1 MAVYD
6 QKFIRKNVYKD
17 LDFNFSKLALTNDV
31 GSKTDTNAIKQSVVN
46 LVMTNFGERP
56 FHPEIGSDVNSLLF
70 EPSSVLTYSVIE
82 DTIKTVLE
90 NFEPRIKITSIRI
103 DDTPNNIDNNKIF
116 VRIAYI
122 FLEKNISDSFDVV
135 LERLR

>member
-1 MAVYD
+1 MAIYD
-6 QKFIRKNVYKD
+6 QKFIRKSVYKD

-56 FHPEIGSDVNSLLF
+56 FHPEIGSDVTSLLF
-70 EPSSVLTYSVIE
+70 EPGGSLTNSIIE
-82 DTIKTVLE
+82 DAIQNVLE
-90 NFEPRIKITSIRI
+90 NFEPRIQVISVRV
-103 DDTPNNIDNNKIF
+103 DDTPQNIDENRIF
-116 VRIAYI
+116 VRIVYN
-122 FLEKNISDSFDVV
+122 FLEKNETDSFDVV

>member
-6 QKFIRKNVYKD
+6 QKFIRKSVYKD

-46 LVMTNFGERP
+46 LVLTNFGERP
-56 FHPEIGSDVNSLLF
+56 FHPEVGSDVNSLLF
-70 EPSSVLTYSVIE
+70 EPSGTLTYSMLEDAIE
-82 DTIKTVLE
+82 NVLD
-90 NFEPRIKITSIRI
+90 NFEPRIQVLSVRV
-103 DDTPNNIDNNKIF
+103 DDTPNLVDDNRIF
-116 VRIAYI
+116 VRIVFI
-122 FLEKNISDSFDVV
+122 FLEKNETDSFDII

>member
-31 GSKTDTNAIKQSVVN
+31 GSKTDTNAIKQSVTN

-56 FHPEIGSDVNSLLF
+56 FHPEIGSDVNSFLF
-70 EPSSVLTYSVIE
+70 EPAGVLTYSVIE
-82 DTIKTVLE
+82 DAIQNVLE
-90 NFEPRIKITSIRI
+90 NFEPRIQVTSVRV
-103 DDTPNNIDNNKIF
+103 DDTPNNIDNNEIF
-116 VRIAYI
+116 VRISYI
-122 FLEKNISDSFDVV
+122 FLEKNEADSFDIV

>member
-1 MAVYD
+1 MSIYD

-17 LDFNFSKLALTNDV
+17 LDFNFSRLALTNDV

-56 FHPEIGSDVNSLLF
+56 FHPEIGSEVNALLF
-70 EPSSVLTYSVIE
+70 EPSGPITNSIIK
-82 DTIKTVLE
+82 DTIKNVIE
-90 NFEPRIKITSIRI
+90 NFEPRIQITSIRV
-103 DDTPNNIDNNKIF
+103 DDTPNNLDKNQIF
-116 VRIAYI
+116 IRITFI
-122 FLEKNISDSFDVV
+122 FLEKNETDSFDIV

>member
-70 EPSSVLTYSVIE
+70 EPSGVLTYSVIE
-82 DTIKTVLE
+82 DTIRTVLE
-90 NFEPRIKITSIRI
+90 NFEPRIEVTSIRV

-116 VRIAYI
+116 VRITYV
-122 FLEKNISDSFDVV
+122 FLEKNINDSFDVV

>member
-1 MAVYD
+1 MAIYD
-6 QKFIRKNVYKD
+6 QKFIRKSVYKD

-70 EPSSVLTYSVIE
+70 EPGGSLTNSIIE
-82 DTIKTVLE
+82 DAIQNVLE
-90 NFEPRIKITSIRI
+90 NFEPRIQVISVRV
-103 DDTPNNIDNNKIF
+103 DDTPQNIDDNRIF
-116 VRIAYI
+116 VRIVYN
-122 FLEKNISDSFDVV
+122 FLEKNETDSFDVV

>member
-1 MAVYD
+1 MSIYD

-17 LDFNFSKLALTNDV
+17 LDFNFSRLALTNDV
-31 GSKTDTNAIKQSVVN
+31 GSKTDTNAIKQSVTN

-70 EPSSVLTYSVIE
+70 EPASALTYSIIE
-82 DTIKTVLE
+82 DAIKNVLD
-90 NFEPRIKITSIRI
+90 NFEPRIQVTSVRV
-103 DDTPNNIDNNKIF
+103 DDTPNNIDQNSVF
-116 VRIAYI
+116 VRITFI
-122 FLEKNISDSFDVV
+122 FLEKNEEDSFDIV

>member
-90 NFEPRIKITSIRI
+90 NFEPRIEITSIRI